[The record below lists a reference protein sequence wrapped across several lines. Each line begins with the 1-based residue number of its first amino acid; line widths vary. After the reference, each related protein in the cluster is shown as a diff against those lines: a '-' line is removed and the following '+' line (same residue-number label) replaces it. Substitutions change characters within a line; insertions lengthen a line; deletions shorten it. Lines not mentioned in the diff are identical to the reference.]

1 MKEVVTIGG
10 MFSGWVW
17 WVFFGIVGLGVLLV
31 LNKIQMKHEIGE
43 NKNKGTFYISI
54 FLHTPHKHTHTHRVS
69 TICPSIECPD
79 QKSRPKIPV
88 FSIQG
93 FLVGI
98 LALSYGQN
106 VIYGQICQHFCP

>member
-10 MFSGWVW
+10 MKTGWVW
-17 WVFFGIVGLGVLLV
+17 WVFFGIMGLGILLV
-31 LNKIQMKHEIGE
+31 FKKIQMKHEIGE

-54 FLHTPHKHTHTHRVS
+54 FLHTPHKHTHPQSSHNMSLNRV
-69 TICPSIECPD
+69 
-79 QKSRPKIPV
+79 SRPKIPV

-98 LALSYGQN
+98 LALMDRT
-106 VIYGQICQHFCP
+106 